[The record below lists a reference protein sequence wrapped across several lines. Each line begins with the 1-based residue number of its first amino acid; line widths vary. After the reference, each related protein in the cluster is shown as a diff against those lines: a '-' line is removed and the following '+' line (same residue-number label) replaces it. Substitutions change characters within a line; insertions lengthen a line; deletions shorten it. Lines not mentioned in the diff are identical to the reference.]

1 MLDKL
6 LSSSGGYGGKVYR
19 VGVQLLV
26 VGIGF
31 GRINWRASVAEVPV
45 AAASAHCQLPLPP
58 QSRADKKTVVE
69 MWGLTAFPPMSGLFS
84 EIKSLDSSLTFFFLY
99 AGARVKVMASWHAM
113 AL

>member
-19 VGVQLLV
+19 VRVQLVV

-45 AAASAHCQLPLPP
+45 AAALAHPQLPLPL
-58 QSRADKKTVVE
+58 QARAEEKTVVE
-69 MWGLTAFPPMSGLFS
+69 IWGLTAFPPMSV
-84 EIKSLDSSLTFFFLY
+84 FF
-99 AGARVKVMASWHAM
+99 RT
-113 AL
+113 